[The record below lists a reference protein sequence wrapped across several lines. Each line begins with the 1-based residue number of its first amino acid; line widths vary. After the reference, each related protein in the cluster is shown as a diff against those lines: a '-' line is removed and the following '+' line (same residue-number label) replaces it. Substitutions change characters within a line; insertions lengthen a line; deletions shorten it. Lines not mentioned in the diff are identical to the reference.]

1 MLFTFVYGNKALF
14 FDFFMRE
21 PALKKNNDYFEMLKT
36 EARLNCDIFSN
47 ILSNK
52 QNAVNRLDFKTEAS
66 SLASKLADEFVPPIE
81 RTDIYLLSASL
92 EAVFVALNSLE
103 CVFKPFGEKCEY
115 LTVLSE
121 IFGGNFEAFSQ
132 LNRFKAPKKLFE
144 ITALNKRQIETML
157 AGIKRSSCICVSLGE
172 AMFFQAV
179 SELLL
184 SLLKSDFEI
193 ERVIIN
199 NN

>member
-1 MLFTFVYGNKALF
+1 M
-14 FDFFMRE
+14 
-21 PALKKNNDYFEMLKT
+21 KKSNDYFETLKT

-66 SLASKLADEFVPPIE
+66 SLALKLADEFVPPIE
-81 RTDIYLLSASL
+81 RTDIYLLSAGL
-92 EAVFVALNSLE
+92 ESVFVALYNLE
-103 CVFKPFGEKCEY
+103 CVFKPFGEGFEC
-115 LTVLSE
+115 LTALSE
-121 IFGGNFEAFSQ
+121 IFDGNFEAFSQ

-157 AGIKRSSCICVSLGE
+157 TGVKRSSCMCASFGE
-172 AMFFQAV
+172 VLLFQAV